1 MEAFLMGGKKD
12 YHYRFKDVPCKFK
25 LGRIKCTY
33 FGPFFPYFPFHLLSM
48 KILSFKKMP

>member
-12 YHYRFKDVPCKFK
+12 YRYRFKDVPLKFK

-33 FGPFFPYFPFHLLSM
+33 LGTFFLISLS
-48 KILSFKKMP
+48 IF